1 MRPGIFGV
9 RHRKRK
15 AQLVDVHRFTPTNCW
30 YCDKPLDRVF
40 TTVRKCGRDL
50 RVHPTCRPEALTVVD
65 DVPPFISELPIG

>member
-1 MRPGIFGV
+1 MSAEFIDQ
-9 RHRKRK
+9 HRT
-15 AQLVDVHRFTPTNCW
+15 FYGSCW
-30 YCDKPLDRVF
+30 YCDKPLDKVF